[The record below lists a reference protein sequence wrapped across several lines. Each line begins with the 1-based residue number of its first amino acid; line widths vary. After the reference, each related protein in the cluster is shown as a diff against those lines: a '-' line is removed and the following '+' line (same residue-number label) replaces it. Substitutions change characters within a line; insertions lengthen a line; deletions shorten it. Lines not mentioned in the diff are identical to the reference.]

1 MGHIKKK
8 SEKRLKKEDYWKK
21 LWTLTDTYKKALM
34 VDVDNVSSQQLNQ
47 IRCKLRPLGAKMLMG
62 KNTLMKSALNHK
74 MKEPEE
80 NDEDY
85 SERKDSWKKCD
96 ELDAI
101 VKLLKGNTGV
111 IFTNGDLSEVKK
123 ILDQEAREAPAKV
136 GAIAPDDVWI
146 RAGSTGLDPKQT
158 SFFQQL
164 NIQTKI
170 LKTQIE
176 IVADK
181 KVITAGLKIEATQ
194 AALLDKLKIRPF
206 SYKMHVKKVYDDG
219 QVFGPEILDI
229 TSADILKRFQ
239 TSITNIASI
248 SLASGYV
255 TKAAIPHIIANS
267 FKNLAAVTFD
277 SDYTFK
283 EADKLKDAAKNAV
296 HVVASA
302 PAGGAAPA
310 KAAAKVEEKPKEEE
324 ADVDMGGLFGDD
336 Y

>member
-1 MGHIKKK
+1 MGQIKKK
-8 SEKRLKKEDYWKK
+8 SEKRLKKEDYRKK
-21 LWTLTDTYKKALM
+21 LWALTEEYKKALL
-34 VDVDNVSSQQLNQ
+34 VDVDNVSSQQLNK
-47 IRCKLRPLGAKMLMG
+47 IRMKLRPIGAVMLMG
-62 KNTLMKSALNHK
+62 KNTLMKSALNKK
-74 MKEPEE
+74 MTEPVEG
-80 NDEDY
+80 DEDY
-85 SERKDSWKKCD
+85 AERKESWKKCD
-96 ELDAI
+96 ELNTI

-111 IFTNGDLSEVKK
+111 IFTNGDLSDVKK
-123 ILDQEAREAPAKV
+123 VLDQESREAPAKV

-170 LKTQIE
+170 IKTQIE

-219 QVFGPEILDI
+219 QEFGPEILDI

-239 TSITNIASI
+239 TSISNIASI

-255 TKAAIPHIIANS
+255 TKAAIPHIIMNS

-277 SDYTFK
+277 SDYSFK
-283 EADKLKDAAKNAV
+283 QADKMKDAAKNAV
-296 HVVASA
+296 RAA
-302 PAGGAAPA
+302 PAGGAAAAAPA
-310 KAAAKVEEKPKEEE
+310 KAAPKVEEKPKEEE